1 MALQPTRPIGST
13 QVLTFSGAITTGV
26 PFAQFSPTKPNA
38 TIASDFVPA
47 PGTFT
52 GIRFLLGD
60 VSVPATPTQTL
71 PGFVFDDSQLAG
83 VSPHAA
89 VPTALTA
96 ITQANEQDI
105 TARTWCENT
114 YITIEPGTAA
124 AAALLTGVNLSGAQ
138 FVIDTLTSGLGT
150 NTGLPVLI
158 LPCELSALPQ
168 LNDLVVTVIIEVRH
182 TASR

>member
-26 PFAQFSPTKPNA
+26 PFALFSPPKPNA
-38 TIASDFVPA
+38 TIATDAVVP
-47 PGTFT
+47 GFT
-52 GIRFLLGD
+52 GVRFLLGD

-83 VSPHAA
+83 VSPHDPVATAA
-89 VPTALTA
+89 VGT
-96 ITQANEQDI
+96 ITLANEEDI

-114 YITIEPGTAA
+114 YITIEPNDAA
-124 AAALLTGVNLSGAQ
+124 SALILTGVDLNGAQ

-158 LPCELSALPQ
+158 LPCQISALPTIQ
-168 LNDLVVTVIIEVRH
+168 APLNVTVIVEVRH

>member
-13 QVLTFSGAITTGV
+13 QVLTFSGSITTGV
-26 PFAQFSPTKPNA
+26 AFLNFPKPNA
-38 TIASDFVPA
+38 TIATDATLA
-47 PGTFT
+47 PGFT

-83 VSPHAA
+83 VSPHDPVATAA
-89 VPTALTA
+89 VGT
-96 ITQANEQDI
+96 ITLANEEDI

-114 YITIEPGTAA
+114 YITIEPNDAA
-124 AAALLTGVNLSGAQ
+124 SALILTGVDLNGAQ

-158 LPCELSALPQ
+158 LPCELSALPTIQ
-168 LNDLVVTVIIEVRH
+168 APLNVTVIVEVRH